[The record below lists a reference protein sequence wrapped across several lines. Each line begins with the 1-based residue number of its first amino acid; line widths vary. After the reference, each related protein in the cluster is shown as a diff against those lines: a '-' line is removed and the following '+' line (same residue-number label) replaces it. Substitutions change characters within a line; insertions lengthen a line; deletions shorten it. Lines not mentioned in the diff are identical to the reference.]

1 MKGVWGGS
9 YLSNSLRFAGG
20 ETSLVNMMSIIQ
32 HLVELSSVMSEGPVM
47 SLFTPKLLLFLS
59 LIPGE
64 IPLGF
69 VGS

>member
-1 MKGVWGGS
+1 MKGVWGVS

-47 SLFTPKLLLFLS
+47 LLFTPKLLLFLS